1 MPQLHTENPSMKDS
15 TSVSVT
21 TMDKVYE
28 YATTPREET
37 DMLGV
42 VLRFVPDVEEVQAA
56 VQVLS
61 LK

>member
-1 MPQLHTENPSMKDS
+1 MKDS